1 MGVLTHDVILDY
13 IDRKIIT
20 IDPFDPTRVG
30 PASVDLILDKQFRV
44 FKNLHEPLNLDS
56 ETFDPDVFSE
66 VKTVEKSILLH
77 PGQTILGVT
86 VENIILPPTL
96 CGWIQG
102 RSRFARVGLMVHISS
117 SFIQPGIDN
126 KQVLELFNA
135 GPMPINIFPG
145 ISVCQILFE
154 ETVGSAS
161 YHGKYQHQDR
171 P

>member
-1 MGVLTHDVILDY
+1 MAVLTHDVILDY
-13 IDRKIIT
+13 IDRKIIS
-20 IDPFDPTRVG
+20 IDPFDPKRVG
-30 PASVDLILDKQFRV
+30 PASIDLTLDNQFRV
-44 FKNLHEPLNLDS
+44 FKNLHETLDLHS

-66 VKTVEKSILLH
+66 VKTVEKSILLQ

-86 VENIILPPTL
+86 VEKVTLPPTL

-102 RSRFARVGLMVHISS
+102 RSRFARIGLMVHISS
-117 SFIQPGIDN
+117 SFIQPGVEN

-145 ISVCQILFE
+145 VSVCQILFE
-154 ETVGSAS
+154 ETVGNAS
-161 YHGKYQHQDR
+161 YHGQYQHQDK